1 MDNCELYMLLGVG
14 YVTKLI
20 LLNGIIDRRT
30 LTILFPLEAKYTHNA
45 LDKST
50 GLFKSRLAIRQNQ
63 YLSPNPITF
72 VGAVA
77 NSEFQDP
84 NLSDFWS

>member
-1 MDNCELYMLLGVG
+1 MLLGVG
-14 YVTKLI
+14 YGTKLI
-20 LLNGIIDRRT
+20 LLNGRIDRRT
-30 LTILFPLEAKYTHNA
+30 LTLLFLLEAKYNHNA

-50 GLFKSRLAIRQNQ
+50 SLFKSRLAIRQHQ
-63 YLSPNPITF
+63 YLSPNPVNF
-72 VGAVA
+72 VDSVA